1 MTKGTNKLS
10 NRKPVFILSIAF
22 IALVIFVVFNLVV
35 VFIDAARDRN
45 NLDLV
50 SELRALSYR
59 VSGLSRD
66 ATDGEAEAFGEL
78 EGVLS
83 QMSSSWDQLKAS
95 GTELPDQALARYE
108 DVLEDIRRQGEL
120 ILGDKETIIF
130 LHQVVNTLNER
141 LPRLQEE
148 HTQVVE
154 TLLDRRAPA
163 DQVAVAQAQS
173 WRAERIGR
181 NVDKMLAGG
190 EDAESAAD
198 QFNRDANLFGRVL
211 EGMRSGDVALGISRV
226 TDTRA
231 RNSLEEIASQFEFVS
246 NSIQE
251 IFDATPALFRARQA
265 TDTILDKTPELLEA
279 GAGLSDEI
287 TGLPAHRTL
296 SNGSALVAGI
306 IAAILLAIIGLL
318 VYASTRRSLQETA
331 EANEKNQQ
339 AILRLLDEIEG
350 LGDGDLTAEATVTE
364 DFTGAIADAINF
376 AIIQLRDLVARI
388 QDTAE
393 NVSAAA
399 NETRATALQLAES
412 SRHQAG
418 EIAEASEAVNDMAIT
433 IDKVSANASESAS
446 VAQRSVSI
454 ATKGSDVVQGNIMG
468 MDTIR
473 EQIQDT
479 SKRIKRLGESSQ
491 EIGDIVSLISDIADQ
506 TNILALNA
514 AIQASM
520 AGDAGRGFAVVADE
534 VQRLAERSAGAAK
547 QVASLVK
554 AIQTDTHEAVTSMEQ
569 TTSEVVKGAQ
579 LAHDA
584 GSALDEIQTVS
595 TSLAQLI
602 QDISTA
608 AKHQAASAG
617 QISRTMSVIQGITS
631 QTTAATNSTAE
642 SIGELAEMAV
652 ELRESVAGFKL
663 PGNLTAFA
671 TTEASSL
678 ILQDALGDTAMGASD
693 VEDEMEDETDPRPD
707 VVRAG
712 PDLEE
717 ELKSH
722 VFPGR
727 DVADP
732 APDRETADQVAAGP
746 MQAELEEDMA
756 RVAGADR
763 EAESN
768 SDRELTLDEAES
780 ATQSA
785 SMDTDMVSVDLDEF
799 SIDEPEVEERRG

>member
-1 MTKGTNKLS
+1 MLNATSKFNVSRPIFMLS
-10 NRKPVFILSIAF
+10 AAF
-22 IALVIFVVFNLVV
+22 IALVTFVVINLVV
-35 VFIDAARDRN
+35 VFLDAARDRQ

-50 SELRALSYR
+50 SDLRALSYR

-66 ATDGEAEAFGEL
+66 ATNGEEEAFAEL
-78 EGVLS
+78 EKVVA
-83 QMSSSWDQLKAS
+83 QMQSGWGQLKES
-95 GTELPDQALARYE
+95 GDELPAETLGAYESALTGIKQQAE
-108 DVLEDIRRQGEL
+108 VIIG
-120 ILGDKETIIF
+120 GKETIIF
-130 LHQVVNTLNER
+130 LHNVVSTLNER
-141 LPRLQEE
+141 LPQLQEE

-154 TLLDRRAPA
+154 TLLDRNAPA

-190 EDAESAAD
+190 DDAEAAAD

-211 EGMRSGDVALGISRV
+211 EGMKSGDIALGISRV
-226 TDTRA
+226 TDGRA
-231 RNSLEEIASQFEFVS
+231 RESLQAITTQFEFVS
-246 NSIQE
+246 NSVQE

-265 TDTILDKTPELLEA
+265 AEQILDQSPALLEA
-279 GAGLSDEI
+279 GSGLADAI
-287 TGLPAHRTL
+287 TALPANRAL
-296 SNGSALVAGI
+296 SNGSALVAGL
-306 IAAILLAIIGLL
+306 IALILLALIGLQ
-318 VYASTRRSLQETA
+318 VYAGTRRSLRETA

-376 AIIQLRDLVARI
+376 AILQLRELVARI
-388 QDTAE
+388 QDTSE

-399 NETRATALQLAES
+399 NETRATALQLADASE
-412 SRHQAG
+412 HQAR
-418 EIAEASEAVNDMAIT
+418 EIAGASAAINEMATT
-433 IDKVSANASESAS
+433 IDQVSSNAAESAQ
-446 VAQRSVSI
+446 VASRSVTI
-454 ATKGSDVVQGNIMG
+454 ATNGANVVQSNVRG

-554 AIQTDTHEAVTSMEQ
+554 AIQTDTNEAVSSMEQ

-584 GSALDEIQTVS
+584 GAALGEIQTVS
-595 TSLAQLI
+595 ATLAELI
-602 QDISTA
+602 QDISAA
-608 AKHQAASAG
+608 AKRQALSAG
-617 QISRTMSVIQGITS
+617 RVSKTMNVIQDITT
-631 QTTAATNSTAE
+631 QTTGATKNTAT

-652 ELRESVAGFKL
+652 ELREFVTGFKL
-663 PGNLTAFA
+663 PANLTRQAAVAASGPTLEESLAALEAQEQAMDGDGYFDEEPGEVPTVKAGDDAA
-671 TTEASSL
+671 TEQVAEASNF
-678 ILQDALGDTAMGASD
+678 DGDD
-693 VEDEMEDETDPRPD
+693 TD
-707 VVRAG
+707 
-712 PDLEE
+712 
-717 ELKSH
+717 
-722 VFPGR
+722 R
-727 DVADP
+727 DG
-732 APDRETADQVAAGP
+732 APDDDEPHARQGLNGAPHGGVSALE
-746 MQAELEEDMA
+746 AEL
-756 RVAGADR
+756 
-763 EAESN
+763 
-768 SDRELTLDEAES
+768 
-780 ATQSA
+780 AT
-785 SMDTDMVSVDLDEF
+785 VDLDEF
-799 SIDEPEVEERRG
+799 SIDESESESERRGV